1 VKLVENILYKN
12 GTNMFS
18 FTSKSL
24 DGEKISSYTA
34 SKLQK
39 LHRLVVTD
47 PEGTGRRFQSSSL
60 EVSGKSGTAQT
71 GKENDKGQM
80 LYNKWF
86 AGYFPSQNPRYALVV
101 VEMDTTSA
109 EAGTN
114 AVFYDMVNELSK
126 MKGQ

>member
-1 VKLVENILYKN
+1 
-12 GTNMFS
+12 MFS
-18 FTSKSL
+18 FSSNL
-24 DGEKISSYTA
+24 LEGEKISPLTA

-39 LHRLVVTD
+39 QLRLVVTD
-47 PEGTGRRFQSSSL
+47 PEGTGRRFQTSPY

-71 GKENDKGQM
+71 GKKNEQGQT

-86 AGYFPSQNPRYALVV
+86 AGYFPSSKPKYALVV

-114 AVFYDMVNELSK
+114 ASFYDMVAEISKINE
-126 MKGQ
+126 Q